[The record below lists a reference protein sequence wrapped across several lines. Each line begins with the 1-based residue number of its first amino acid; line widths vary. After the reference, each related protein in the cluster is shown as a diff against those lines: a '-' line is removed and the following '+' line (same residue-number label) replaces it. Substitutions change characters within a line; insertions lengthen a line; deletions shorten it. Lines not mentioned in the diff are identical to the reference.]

1 MLLTLKY
8 LMMKYISPLLLFFF
22 CFSAIAQKN
31 IHHRWNNQLQKYVS
45 EAGTVDYKSWQNDQE
60 NLEAYLET
68 LAQFPPSEN
77 SSKNHKL
84 AYWINAYNA
93 LTVQLILKNYP
104 LKSIKEIKSPWDNP
118 IFSTGG
124 NQYSLGDI
132 EHKILRKMD
141 EPRIHFAINCA
152 SASCPKLL
160 NSAFQ
165 EKQLEQQLVEVTQSF
180 LKDPTK
186 NIIQPDQLELSKI
199 FLWFGKDF
207 GSKADR
213 LSFIAK
219 YSGVSLD
226 RPKIDYLTYDWSLNE

>member
-1 MLLTLKY
+1 
-8 LMMKYISPLLLFFF
+8 
-22 CFSAIAQKN
+22 
-31 IHHRWNNQLQKYVS
+31 
-45 EAGTVDYKSWQNDQE
+45 
-60 NLEAYLET
+60 
-68 LAQFPPSEN
+68 
-77 SSKNHKL
+77 
-84 AYWINAYNA
+84 
-93 LTVQLILKNYP
+93 
-104 LKSIKEIKSPWDNP
+104 
-118 IFSTGG
+118 
-124 NQYSLGDI
+124 
-132 EHKILRKMD
+132 MD

-207 GSKADR
+207 GSKADL

-219 YSGVSLD
+219 FSGVSLD